1 MERDFRYKMRHIGD
15 AFVDKVENLSLTMK
29 GYVKGI
35 ALTFNIDE
43 LKEEKE
49 KIVNM
54 IGKRTA
60 TIRDKGTDLVHDD
73 VLIKLFDR
81 LDVIQGNVDASIR
94 ERKTRLYPNKT

>member
-35 ALTFNIDE
+35 ALTYNIDE